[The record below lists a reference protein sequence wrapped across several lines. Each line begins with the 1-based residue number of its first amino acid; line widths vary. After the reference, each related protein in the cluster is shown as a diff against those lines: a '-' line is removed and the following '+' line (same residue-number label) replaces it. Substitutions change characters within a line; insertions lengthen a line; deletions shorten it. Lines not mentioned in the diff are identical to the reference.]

1 MRTRACWPQ
10 NLYCALLRHWYG
22 VNVAR
27 LMLVQLHPD
36 LETYAEHEVPIL
48 VEATDRVLVERAR
61 EVGSDWAPAESDI

>member
-1 MRTRACWPQ
+1 M
-10 NLYCALLRHWYG
+10 
-22 VNVAR
+22 NVAR

-61 EVGSDWAPAESDI
+61 EVGSDWAPHV